1 MDAFATVDDYVT
13 RYGDV
18 DDEGLL
24 EQILLDASR
33 LIKSELNNSGIS
45 VDADDEDAADRR
57 MQVCR
62 AVAYRA
68 MDQEHQS
75 SIPFG
80 ATQFSQAAGGYSES
94 FTIGNPYRDIYL
106 TKAEKHLLGIGRGRF
121 VVTIPGGTSDADY

>member
-1 MDAFATVDDYVT
+1 MMAFATVDDYVL

-18 DDEGLL
+18 ADEELL

-33 LIKSELNNSGIS
+33 LIKSELDNSGIS
-45 VDADDEDAADRR
+45 IDEDDEDAADRL

-68 MDQEHQS
+68 VDQEQQD

-106 TKAEKHLLGIGRGRF
+106 TKAEKRLLGIGRGRYA
-121 VVTIPGGTSDADY
+121 VAVPGGVVDEDH

>member
-1 MDAFATVDDYVT
+1 MKAFATIDDYVL

-18 DDEGLL
+18 ADEELL

-33 LIKSELNNSGIS
+33 LIKSELDNSGIS
-45 VDADDEDAADRR
+45 IDEDDKDAADRL

-62 AVAYRA
+62 GVAYRA
-68 MDQEHQS
+68 MDQEQQN

-106 TKAEKHLLGIGRGRF
+106 TKAEKRLLGIGRGRYAAA
-121 VVTIPGGTSDADY
+121 IPGGVADEDH